1 MTLKVYHI
9 LVCHAVRTDKEERG
23 EMRKMAFLAC
33 AAAGVATAMSASAAT
48 VSVSGF
54 KGTVYAPGCVQL
66 CCCSWAARGL
76 RGGGGTCY
84 NVRRAETRTIYHERN
99 N

>member
-9 LVCHAVRTDKEERG
+9 LVCHAVRTDKEER
-23 EMRKMAFLAC
+23 
-33 AAAGVATAMSASAAT
+33 
-48 VSVSGF
+48 
-54 KGTVYAPGCVQL
+54 TVYAPGCVQL